1 MPVNLQP
8 IGVWDTRPHPYRHI
22 GAAEVEDA
30 SLTPIP
36 ILVEAGFDYGELLT
50 IPISVH
56 HDASG
61 VDVSVDHVGEFYQCQ
76 CCFHICI
83 HFVFYLSCVFIPY
96 EPLADLIQLTE

>member
-1 MPVNLQP
+1 MLMNLQP
-8 IGVWDTRPHPYRHI
+8 IGVGDTRPHPYRHI

-56 HDASG
+56 DQPAF
-61 VDVSVDHVGEFYQCQ
+61 VEVIVDHVGEFYQCYFS
-76 CCFHICI
+76 FHICI
-83 HFVFYLSCVFIPY
+83 HTCFCFC
-96 EPLADLIQLTE
+96 LACSYHMNRLLTLFG